1 MIQPYSQNAS
11 FQRLIQQ
18 LTTLRAEMIELE
30 RRHIAAS
37 GRPHPNNKDSQR
49 NLLHYLAFR
58 RRDLRSLQQELAALG
73 LSSLGRAESHVLA
86 SVDAVL
92 NALSL
97 IGKMQ
102 GSRPLEMASGL
113 QIGDRLLE
121 THSQDLL
128 GPGPAGRTVRI
139 VVTLPSEAE
148 TEYSLVH
155 SLLEEGMD
163 VARINCAHEGPA
175 AWDRMIR
182 HVRRA
187 ARVQGRSCRILMD
200 LAGPKLRTG
209 PVEPGLAVQ
218 KWRPTRDALGSV
230 LLPARV
236 WLTCAQ
242 NTVSPPSEADATL
255 PVPGD
260 WMRKLRPGDK
270 IHVVDARGSNRC
282 VTIVDVTDQGC
293 WGESRQTAYIIPGL
307 SLRRQRDDASEPV
320 ATVGDFDPTPGFI
333 ELSLGDVLILT
344 RQLQQGRAATRDSA
358 GTVLTPAQ
366 IACTLPEI
374 FEDVQVGERIFFDDG
389 RIGGIIERVELDRIF
404 IRVTQAKAGG
414 EKLRSE
420 KGINLPDSSLRLPAM
435 TTKDLEDLNFVAAH
449 ADIVGL
455 SFAQDASDVEMLVER
470 LRELGKGDLGIVL
483 KIETRRGFE
492 QLPSMLLAG
501 MKCPS
506 LGVMIARGDL
516 AVECGFERMA
526 EVQEEILW
534 ICEAAQCPVIWAT
547 QVLETLAREGF
558 PSRAEIT
565 DAAMGHRAE
574 AVMLNKG
581 PHILK
586 AVETLGDIL
595 QRMEAHQNKK
605 KSMLCELGLA
615 RGFHTLNGKNGD
627 GLRCLNHTA
636 S

>member
-1 MIQPYSQNAS
+1 
-11 FQRLIQQ
+11 
-18 LTTLRAEMIELE
+18 
-30 RRHIAAS
+30 
-37 GRPHPNNKDSQR
+37 
-49 NLLHYLAFR
+49 
-58 RRDLRSLQQELAALG
+58 
-73 LSSLGRAESHVLA
+73 
-86 SVDAVL
+86 
-92 NALSL
+92 
-97 IGKMQ
+97 
-102 GSRPLEMASGL
+102 
-113 QIGDRLLE
+113 
-121 THSQDLL
+121 
-128 GPGPAGRTVRI
+128 
-139 VVTLPSEAE
+139 
-148 TEYSLVH
+148 
-155 SLLEEGMD
+155 
-163 VARINCAHEGPA
+163 
-175 AWDRMIR
+175 
-182 HVRRA
+182 
-187 ARVQGRSCRILMD
+187 
-200 LAGPKLRTG
+200 
-209 PVEPGLAVQ
+209 
-218 KWRPTRDALGSV
+218 
-230 LLPARV
+230 
-236 WLTCAQ
+236 
-242 NTVSPPSEADATL
+242 
-255 PVPGD
+255 
-260 WMRKLRPGDK
+260 
-270 IHVVDARGSNRC
+270 
-282 VTIVDVTDQGC
+282 
-293 WGESRQTAYIIPGL
+293 
-307 SLRRQRDDASEPV
+307 LRRQRDDASEPV

>member
-1 MIQPYSQNAS
+1 
-11 FQRLIQQ
+11 LIQQ